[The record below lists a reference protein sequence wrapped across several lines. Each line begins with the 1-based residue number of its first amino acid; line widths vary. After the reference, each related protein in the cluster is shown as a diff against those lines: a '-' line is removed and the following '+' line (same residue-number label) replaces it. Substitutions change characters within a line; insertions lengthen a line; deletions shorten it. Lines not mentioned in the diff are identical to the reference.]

1 MLARDN
7 RVERLADASII
18 WMGMQAEAQ
27 ARPAPQSLVRTLDE
41 RLNLRAAEDLGYRIR
56 SWPHALKRV
65 GDGLPDFPAHL
76 GQGVG

>member
-1 MLARDN
+1 MLAGDN
-7 RVERLADASII
+7 RVERLADGSII

-27 ARPAPQSLVRTLDE
+27 ARPAPQRLVCTLDE
-41 RLNLRAAEDLGYRIR
+41 RLDLGAAEDLGYRIGSR
-56 SWPHALKRV
+56 PYALKRV